1 MFCPSKFGLRERR
14 GALEHSANTMAK
26 LDRLQKLKILAD
38 AAKYDAS
45 CASSG
50 SIKRN
55 SKSSGGIGS
64 TTGMGIC
71 HSYAP
76 DGRCI
81 SLLKILLTN
90 VCMFDCHYCI
100 NRSSSDVRRAAFT
113 VDEVVDLT
121 MDFYKRNYIEGLFL
135 SSGIIRSPDYTME
148 MLVQVAKKLRI
159 EHKFGGYIHL
169 KTIPEADP
177 ALLADAGLYADRL
190 SINIELPSDAAIAEF
205 APEKSGPLIRKTM
218 ADLSGRITEAKVE
231 RRKSRKAPLFAP
243 GGHSTQMIVGAD
255 ASDDAAILQTSA
267 KLYTGVGLKRVYY
280 SAFSPIPDA
289 SKRLPLAAP
298 PLMREHRLYQ
308 ADWMLRF
315 YGFSVGE
322 IIANAQGGLLDLDVD
337 PKMAWALMNRQSFP
351 VDLNR
356 APREMLLRVPG
367 LGTKGVG
374 AVVRARRFG
383 RLRLA
388 DVERLCRST
397 RKMRPW
403 IIAEDWH
410 PGARL
415 DSDMLRAQMARPAKQ
430 MDLFA
435 A

>member
-1 MFCPSKFGLRERR
+1 
-14 GALEHSANTMAK
+14 MAQ
-26 LDRLQKLKILAD
+26 LDRSQKLEILAD

-50 SIKRN
+50 SVKRGS
-55 SKSSGGIGS
+55 SKTGGIGS

-90 VCMFDCHYCI
+90 YCMFDCHYCI
-100 NRSSSDVRRAAFT
+100 NRSSSGVRRAAFT

-121 MDFYKRNYIEGLFL
+121 LDFYKRNYIEGLFL

-148 MLVQVAKKLRI
+148 LLVQVAKKLRI

-177 ALLADAGLYADRL
+177 DLLADAGLYADRL
-190 SINIELPSDAAIAEF
+190 SINIELPSDAAIEEF

-255 ASDDAAILQTSA
+255 ASDDATILQTSS

-322 IIANAQGGLLDLDVD
+322 ILGGAQGGHLDLEVD
-337 PKMAWALMNRQSFP
+337 PKLAWALMNRDQFP

-374 AVVRARRFG
+374 AILRARRFG

-397 RKMRPW
+397 KKMRAW
-403 IIAEDWH
+403 IIAADWQ
-410 PGARL
+410 PGRWL
-415 DSDMLRAQMARPAKQ
+415 DGANLRSQMVRPARQ
-430 MDLFA
+430 MELFA